1 MGASATERIA
11 LQIDTRGD
19 PSGIRAVRAE
29 TTALAQD
36 AKAATETAAAGTSK
50 LAASLEQVREAQAR
64 AGGDFEKFKQQLAA
78 IVGAET
84 QLATAA
90 KATTTELAKQADV
103 AARATAGPRVLG
115 PFPAGG
121 AQLGPAGPGPQTIGP
136 QLGPALPTTRLAEE
150 ATRSA
155 QAIEKIP
162 TQARQAGNAL
172 NLLAA
177 SAANGTGSLAGLTLA
192 AGNVVQGTLA
202 MSSNA
207 KLAAG
212 AAGIGA
218 LTASIAILIALSVE
232 AYHKLKDIPTGVLGA
247 TGAAH
252 LQNLHD
258 QKQVTEELAALD
270 QRRAALQERL
280 ANESIA
286 DKATGRAEKDLQNLV
301 DLDAKRE
308 ALQHRSIAITAE
320 ERARTLAGISIEA
333 VARDNAIA
341 RYNGR
346 LRVIEAERLE
356 AIRTHSLTEAAAN
369 RQAANQRRDLGKE
382 GEDYLR
388 GLHESTALA
397 RAKIDRDV
405 FDQQRIAENSR
416 FTEEKE
422 HLDERHLSA
431 ERYKLVLEQLNTE
444 HQLALDLIEKQRTAS
459 IAASS
464 AARAAS
470 DEDPS
475 VAFAGRQLQIE
486 EEYKLNV
493 ARLGVDEA
501 LLVRGKALRDLQKQ
515 RIAEGLAGY
524 AALTT
529 AVRNHGT
536 VVGAIGKAAADAISL
551 YEIAKKGKSAAISA
565 QMEWAAASASFATG
579 NVVGGAL
586 HLAAAGGY
594 AAAAVAAGAEAAGVV
609 SGGGSGAGGGGGGSG
624 DSTTFQ
630 PRDGSG
636 GGGQVIILQTVDPYS
651 PGKINEVSYLLD
663 RAGVLKRPIQIPS
676 TTGLQGAA

>member
-1 MGASATERIA
+1 MGASASERIA
-11 LQIDTRGD
+11 LQIDTRAD
-19 PSGIRAVRAE
+19 PSGIRTVRAE

-36 AKAATETAAAGTSK
+36 AKTATETAAAGNSK

-64 AGGDFEKFKQQLAA
+64 SGGDFEKFKQQLAA

-84 QLATAA
+84 QLATTA
-90 KATTTELAKQADV
+90 KAATTELAKQADV
-103 AARATAGPRVLG
+103 AARATAGPRALG
-115 PFPAGG
+115 PFPVGG

-232 AYHKLKDIPTGVLGA
+232 AYHKLKDIPIGVLGA

-341 RYNGR
+341 RYQGR
-346 LRVIEAERLE
+346 VRVIEAERVE
-356 AIRTHSLTEAAAN
+356 AIRSHALTEAAAN
-369 RQAANQRRDLGKE
+369 QQAANQRRDLDRE
-382 GEDYLR
+382 GSEYFIGLR
-388 GLHESTALA
+388 TATALA
-397 RAKIDRDV
+397 WTKINSDV
-405 FDQQRIAENSR
+405 YDQQRASEDAR
-416 FTEEKE
+416 FAEEKR
-422 HLDERHLSA
+422 HLDQRQLST
-431 ERYKLVLEQLNTE
+431 EMYRGVLKEITDE

-459 IAASS
+459 IATSS

-475 VAFAGRQLQIE
+475 VAFAGRLLQIE
-486 EEYKLNV
+486 EEYKANRQ
-493 ARLGVDEA
+493 RLGDAEA
-501 LLVRGKALRDLQKQ
+501 LAVKEKALRDLQKQ
-515 RIAEGLAGY
+515 RITEGVAGY
-524 AALTT
+524 AALSA

-536 VVGAIGKAAADAISL
+536 VVGAIAKAAADATSL

-565 QMEWAAASASFATG
+565 KMEWSAAMGAFG
-579 NVVGGAL
+579 RYDVVGGGL
-586 HLAAAGGY
+586 HLLAAGGY
-594 AAAAVAAGAEAAGVV
+594 AAAALAAGAEAAGVV
-609 SGGGSGAGGGGGGSG
+609 SGGGGAAGGGGGGSG

-630 PRDGSG
+630 PRDSTG

-651 PGKINEVSYLLD
+651 PGKMNEVSYLLD